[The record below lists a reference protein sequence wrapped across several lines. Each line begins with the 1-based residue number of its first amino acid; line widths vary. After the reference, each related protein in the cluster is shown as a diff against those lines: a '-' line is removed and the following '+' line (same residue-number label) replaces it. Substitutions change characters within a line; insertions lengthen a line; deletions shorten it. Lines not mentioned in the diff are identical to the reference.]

1 VKDQKRKENAQD
13 LFSAV
18 LSVRDSLKVR
28 TANAAFKVDPYIV
41 YEDYIK

>member
-1 VKDQKRKENAQD
+1 VKDQKRKENAQH

-28 TANAAFKVDPYIV
+28 TANAAFKVAYIV